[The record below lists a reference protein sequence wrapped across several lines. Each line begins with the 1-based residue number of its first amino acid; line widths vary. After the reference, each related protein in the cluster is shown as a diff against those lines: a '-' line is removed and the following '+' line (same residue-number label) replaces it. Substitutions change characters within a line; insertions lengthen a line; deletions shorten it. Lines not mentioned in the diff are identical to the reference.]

1 MSAFFP
7 VVSSLNPAMPAA
19 KPTSALRPSA
29 LATSA
34 AKWDARL
41 SHSPIHDNAYYGKCM
56 LGGVLS
62 CGLTHTAITPLDVV
76 KCNMQVNPGKFT
88 GLVPG
93 IKMVAAE
100 EGASALFKGWAP
112 TAIGYSAQGFCKF
125 GFYEYFKDLYSTMA
139 GEENAYKYR
148 GAIYLAGSASAEFIA
163 DVALCP
169 MEMIKVKV
177 QTSPAGTFPVE
188 FGAAIA
194 AMRANSAETRF
205 PFGSVVPL
213 WSRQIPYTMAKFFFF
228 EKVVEAFYS
237 YVFTAPKDTY
247 PKTTQLGVT
256 FASGYLAGVICAIVS
271 HPADSVVSL
280 MGKTENKGKGFGQIA
295 SETGL
300 VNLATKGL
308 PTRILMIGTLT
319 GLQWW
324 IYDSFKSALGMG
336 TTGGV
341 AKKH

>member
-7 VVSSLNPAMPAA
+7 VISTLSPASPALPRRTA
-19 KPTSALRPSA
+19 SPSI

-34 AKWDARL
+34 AKTWDARL
-41 SHSPIHDNAYYGKCM
+41 SHTPVHDNAYYAKCM
-56 LGGVLS
+56 VAGVLS
-62 CGLTHTAITPLDVV
+62 CGVTHTAITPLDVV
-76 KCNMQVNPGKFT
+76 KCNMQVNPAKYK

-93 IKMVAAE
+93 LKLIAAE

-112 TAIGYSAQGFCKF
+112 TAIGYSAQGMFKF
-125 GFYEYFKDLYSTMA
+125 GLYEYFKDTYSTLA
-139 GEENAYKYR
+139 GEENAHKYS
-148 GAIYLAGSASAEFIA
+148 GMIYLAGSASAELVA

-169 MEMIKVKV
+169 MEMVKVKV

-188 FGAAIA
+188 FGAAVA

-228 EKVVEAFYS
+228 EKVVAAFYT
-237 YVFTAPKDTY
+237 YVFTEPRSTY

-280 MGKTENKGKGFGQIA
+280 MGKAENKGKSIGTIA
-295 SETGL
+295 SEVGIA
-300 VNLATKGL
+300 NLATKGL
-308 PTRILMIGTLT
+308 GTRILMIGTLT

-324 IYDSFKSALGMG
+324 IYDSFKTVFGMG
-336 TTGGV
+336 TSGGAP
-341 AKKH
+341 AKK